1 MSIRAVIIEDE
12 LNAREEMEFLLKE
25 TNEVEVIEK
34 CANALEG
41 IKAINTL
48 HPDVIFLDV
57 QLPVISGLE
66 MLSMIED
73 SIMPR
78 VVFVTAYEN
87 YALDA
92 FEADAV
98 DYILKP
104 VEKDRLTKA
113 VTKIKN
119 SMQQNNE
126 QEFKVPPLLRIPSV
140 GNHKVKLVDI
150 ETIEFVHSNDTG
162 IFFLCGDK
170 KCFTDLS
177 LKVLEQRTK
186 LFRCHKQYL
195 VNLDKID
202 EISFEENSSGK
213 IKSKGNH
220 IIPVSRHYLKDLKE
234 ILGL

>member
-1 MSIRAVIIEDE
+1 MSIRAIIIEDE
-12 LNAREEMEFLLKE
+12 FNAREEMEFLI
-25 TNEVEVIEK
+25 NEIGGIQVLDK

-41 IKAINTL
+41 IKAINLL

-78 VVFVTAYEN
+78 VIFVTAYDD

-104 VEKDRLTKA
+104 VEKDRLIKA
-113 VTKIKN
+113 VSKIKN
-119 SMQQNNE
+119 SIQQENE
-126 QEFKVPPLLRIPSV
+126 HDIKVPPLLRIPSA

-150 ETIEFVHSNDTG
+150 ETIEFIHSNDTG

-170 KCFTDLS
+170 KCYTDLS
-177 LKVLEQRTK
+177 LKALEERTK

-195 VNLDKID
+195 VNLNKID
-202 EISFEENSSGK
+202 EITFEENASGK
-213 IKSKGNH
+213 IKSIGNH
-220 IIPVSRHYLKDLKE
+220 LIPVSRHYLKDLKE